1 MGFHIDIIYMEM
13 GDYYKLLLP
22 SVDPVWK
29 QHIKKEWMFIY
40 EALKIVRTMI
50 PELKESK
57 KEDERE
63 SIKEGKAERAEDD
76 KDSDEEIEL
85 LASHINNIYMQM
97 GEYLKLLEP
106 SEDPDWKERI
116 KEWMSEHLRGSDGC
130 EEDVDA
136 HRQQGG
142 RGERVH

>member
-63 SIKEGKAERAEDD
+63 FCKGDQSKTTFCFCG
-76 KDSDEEIEL
+76 
-85 LASHINNIYMQM
+85 
-97 GEYLKLLEP
+97 
-106 SEDPDWKERI
+106 
-116 KEWMSEHLRGSDGC
+116 
-130 EEDVDA
+130 DA
-136 HRQQGG
+136 
-142 RGERVH
+142 